1 MFAQERQDQIVSIVN
16 QDGSVKVKD
25 LSIQFDVTEDCIRK
39 DLATLEKK
47 GLLKKAYG
55 GAVRVRENPHMY
67 NSQDRKKTP
76 NSERVVLANKALS
89 LIQAQDTIFLDISLT
104 SIEFANLLKES
115 LIQVTVITNMID
127 VLNILNHCSHI
138 SLIFIGGQ
146 LNNEGD
152 GFCGT
157 LSSQLI
163 RSFKIDKSFLGVVG
177 VDSFQ
182 GVLSTYHID
191 DGVMKKAVIEQSQ
204 KSYVFCEERKL
215 VEDGNYVFSS
225 INDITSLIVSK
236 EPNDKLRSRIED
248 YGLTII

>member
-1 MFAQERQDQIVSIVN
+1 MFAQERQDEIVSIVN

-25 LSIQFDVTEDCIRK
+25 LSLQFDVTEDCIRK
-39 DLATLEKK
+39 DLAALERK

-67 NSQDRKKTP
+67 NSQDRKSTP
-76 NSERVVLANKALS
+76 NSERVILAKKAMS
-89 LIQAQDTIFLDISLT
+89 LIEAQDTLFLDISLT
-104 SIEFANLLKES
+104 SIELANLLKQSS
-115 LIQVTVITNMID
+115 LQVTVITNMID
-127 VLNILNHCSHI
+127 ILNILNHCPHI

-152 GFCGT
+152 GFCGS

-163 RSFKIDKSFLGVVG
+163 RSFKVDKSFLGVVG
-177 VDSFQ
+177 VDSLQ
-182 GVLSTYHID
+182 GVLSTYHVD

-215 VEDGNYVFSS
+215 VEDGNYVFASLS
-225 INDITSLIVSK
+225 DLTSLIVSH
-236 EPNDKLRSRIED
+236 ELNDKLESRIEN
-248 YGLTII
+248 YGLTIV

>member
-1 MFAQERQDQIVSIVN
+1 MFAQERQELIVSIVN

-39 DLATLEKK
+39 DLASLEKK

-55 GAVRVRENPHMY
+55 GAVRVRENTHMY
-67 NSQDRKKTP
+67 NSQDRKNTP
-76 NSERVVLANKALS
+76 NSERVILAKKAML
-89 LIQAQDTIFLDISLT
+89 LIKAEDTLFLDISLT
-104 SIEFANLLKES
+104 SIELANLLKES
-115 LIQVTVITNMID
+115 TIQVTVITNMID

-138 SLIFIGGQ
+138 SLIFIGGSI
-146 LNNEGD
+146 NNERD

-163 RSFKIDKSFLGVVG
+163 RSFKMDKAFLGVVG

-191 DGVMKKAVIEQSQ
+191 DGIMKMKVIEQSQ
-204 KSYVFCEERKL
+204 KSYVFCEERKF
-215 VEDGNYVFSS
+215 VEDGNYVFGSLS
-225 INDITSLIVSK
+225 DVTSLIVSN
-236 EPNDKLRSRIED
+236 ELNNKLKSRIED
-248 YGLTII
+248 YGLTIL